1 MPGDI
6 HRIRE
11 EETPSM
17 ADQLRMYFVIVDIPY
32 WYLHPFANVD
42 IVLSSNDVT
51 IRVVWHFVSSGGVAD
66 NQHMLTYNT
75 ALSIPQSLFCRFDTF
90 ISRFERVLID
100 VDISC

>member
-51 IRVVWHFVSSGGVAD
+51 IRVVWHIVSSGGGYSAYA
-66 NQHMLTYNT
+66 TYNT

>member
-1 MPGDI
+1 MPGNI

-51 IRVVWHFVSSGGVAD
+51 IRVVWHIVSSGGVAD
-66 NQHMLTYNT
+66 AQPITQLFPSLKASSVALTH
-75 ALSIPQSLFCRFDTF
+75 LSL
-90 ISRFERVLID
+90 VLS
-100 VDISC
+100 VSWLMWT